1 MLNFE
6 IKIIDNKKYA
16 LVEGYKRLRCILK
29 DLNGT
34 EYFYVPN
41 YYNKDGDGKVFSKY
55 SFNRRIYD
63 AIKVVM
69 DGNGDVISIIDQH
82 IIHVEYYLDRSVG
95 DEYRKR
101 TIEGFKNCTLKY
113 EVVYEDNGNYVHI
126 NEDNTPR
133 SFIFNDDKYKQILKF
148 DTIEEAQKYL
158 DNIFKIAYDNATII
172 FDFQKE
178 NLNRDLNEV
187 PSIAEI
193 EIKKHTLSFIINMLF
208 WDMFDDD
215 MNPSNDYANKQPSKL
230 KIWQII

>member
-6 IKIIDNKKYA
+6 IKILDNKKYA
-16 LVEGYKRLRCILK
+16 LVEGYKRPRCILK
-29 DLNGT
+29 DFNDA

-41 YYNKDGDGKVFSKY
+41 YYNTDKDEKVFSKY

-63 AIKVVM
+63 AVKVIM
-69 DGNGDVISIIDQH
+69 DGNGDMISIIDQH
-82 IIHVEYYLDRSVG
+82 IIHVQYYLDRFVG

-133 SFIFNDDKYKQILKF
+133 SLFNGDMYKQILKF

-172 FDFQKE
+172 FNFQKE
-178 NLNRDLNEV
+178 NPNKDLNEV
-187 PSIAEI
+187 LSIAEI
-193 EIKKHTLSFIINMLF
+193 EIKKHTLSFIIDMLF
-208 WDMFDDD
+208 WDMFDND
-215 MNPSNDYANKQPSKL
+215 MNPSNQYTNKQCSNL

>member
-6 IKIIDNKKYA
+6 IKILDNKKYA
-16 LVEGYKRLRCILK
+16 LVEGYKRPRCLLK
-29 DLNGT
+29 DLNGA

-41 YYNKDGDGKVFSKY
+41 YYNANKDEKVFSKY

-63 AIKVVM
+63 AIRVVM
-69 DGNGDVISIIDQH
+69 DGNGDAISFTGQN
-82 IIHVEYYLDRSVG
+82 IHVQYYLDRSVG

-101 TIEGFKNCTLKY
+101 IIEGFKNCTLKY

-133 SFIFNDDKYKQILKF
+133 SFTDNDNMYKQILKF

-158 DNIFKIAYDNATII
+158 DNIFKIAYDIATII

-178 NLNRDLNEV
+178 NPNRDLNEV
-187 PSIAEI
+187 LSIAKI
-193 EIKKHTLSFIINMLF
+193 EIKKHTLSFIITMLF
-208 WDMFDDD
+208 WDMFDND
-215 MNPSNDYANKQPSKL
+215 MNPSNDYTNKQPSNL

>member
-6 IKIIDNKKYA
+6 IKILDNKKYA
-16 LVEGYKRLRCILK
+16 LVEGYKRPRCLFK
-29 DLNGT
+29 DLNGA

-41 YYNKDGDGKVFSKY
+41 YYNANKDEKVFSKY

-63 AIKVVM
+63 AIRVVM
-69 DGNGDVISIIDQH
+69 DGNGDAISFTGQN
-82 IIHVEYYLDRSVG
+82 IHVQYYLDRSVG

-133 SFIFNDDKYKQILKF
+133 SFTDNDNMYKQILKF

-158 DNIFKIAYDNATII
+158 DNIFKIAYDIATII

-178 NLNRDLNEV
+178 NPNRDLNEV
-187 PSIAEI
+187 LNIAEI
-193 EIKKHTLSFIINMLF
+193 EIKKYTLSFIINMLF
-208 WDMFDDD
+208 WDMFDND
-215 MNPSNDYANKQPSKL
+215 MNPSNDYTNKQPSNL

>member
-6 IKIIDNKKYA
+6 IKILDNKKYA
-16 LVEGYKRLRCILK
+16 LVEGYKRPRCIFK
-29 DLNGT
+29 NLNGA

-41 YYNKDGDGKVFSKY
+41 YYNKDGDKKVFSKY
-55 SFNRRIYD
+55 SFNRHIYD

-69 DGNGDVISIIDQH
+69 DGNGDAISVIGQN
-82 IIHVEYYLDRSVG
+82 IHVHYYLDRSVG

-101 TIEGFKNCTLKY
+101 TIRGFKNCTLKY
-113 EVVYEDNGNYVHI
+113 EVVYEDICDYIHI

-133 SFIFNDDKYKQILKF
+133 SFISNDDKHKQILKF

-172 FDFQKE
+172 FNFQKE
-178 NLNRDLNEV
+178 NPNKDLDEV
-187 PSIAEI
+187 LSIAEI

-208 WDMFDDD
+208 WDMFDSN
-215 MNPSNDYANKQPSKL
+215 MNPTNQYVNKQSRNL

>member
-1 MLNFE
+1 
-6 IKIIDNKKYA
+6 
-16 LVEGYKRLRCILK
+16 
-29 DLNGT
+29 
-34 EYFYVPN
+34 
-41 YYNKDGDGKVFSKY
+41 
-55 SFNRRIYD
+55 
-63 AIKVVM
+63 M
-69 DGNGDVISIIDQH
+69 DGNGDAISFTGQN
-82 IIHVEYYLDRSVG
+82 IHVQYYLDRSVG

-133 SFIFNDDKYKQILKF
+133 SFTDNDNMYKQILKF

-158 DNIFKIAYDNATII
+158 DNIFKIAYDIATII

-178 NLNRDLNEV
+178 NPNRDLNEV
-187 PSIAEI
+187 LSIAEI

-208 WDMFDDD
+208 WDMFDND
-215 MNPSNDYANKQPSKL
+215 MNPSNDYTNKQPSNL

>member
-6 IKIIDNKKYA
+6 IKILDNKKYA
-16 LVEGYKRLRCILK
+16 LVEGYKRPRCLLK
-29 DLNGT
+29 DLNGA

-41 YYNKDGDGKVFSKY
+41 YYNANKDEKVFSKY

-63 AIKVVM
+63 AIRVVM
-69 DGNGDVISIIDQH
+69 DGNGDAISFTGQN
-82 IIHVEYYLDRSVG
+82 IHVQYYLDRSVG

-101 TIEGFKNCTLKY
+101 IIEGFKNCTLKY

-133 SFIFNDDKYKQILKF
+133 SFTDNDNMYKQILKF

-158 DNIFKIAYDNATII
+158 DNIFKIAYDIATII

-178 NLNRDLNEV
+178 NTNRDLNEV
-187 PSIAEI
+187 LSIAKI
-193 EIKKHTLSFIINMLF
+193 EIKKHTLSFIITMLF
-208 WDMFDDD
+208 WDMFDND
-215 MNPSNDYANKQPSKL
+215 MNPSNDYTNKQPSNL

>member
-6 IKIIDNKKYA
+6 IKILDNKKYA
-16 LVEGYKRLRCILK
+16 LVEGYKRPRCLLK
-29 DLNGT
+29 DLNGA

-41 YYNKDGDGKVFSKY
+41 YYNANKDEKVFYKY

-63 AIKVVM
+63 AIRVVM
-69 DGNGDVISIIDQH
+69 DGNGDAISFTGQN
-82 IIHVEYYLDRSVG
+82 IHVQYYLDRSVG

-133 SFIFNDDKYKQILKF
+133 SFTDNDNMYKQILKF

-158 DNIFKIAYDNATII
+158 DNIFKIAYDIATII

-178 NLNRDLNEV
+178 NPNRDLNEV
-187 PSIAEI
+187 LSISEI

-208 WDMFDDD
+208 WDMFDND
-215 MNPSNDYANKQPSKL
+215 MNPSNDYTNKQPSNL

>member
-6 IKIIDNKKYA
+6 IKILDNKKYA
-16 LVEGYKRLRCILK
+16 LVEGYKRPRCLLK
-29 DLNGT
+29 DLNGA

-41 YYNKDGDGKVFSKY
+41 YYNSNKDEKVFSKY

-63 AIKVVM
+63 AIRVVM
-69 DGNGDVISIIDQH
+69 DGNGDAISFTGQN
-82 IIHVEYYLDRSVG
+82 IHVQYYLDRSVG

-101 TIEGFKNCTLKY
+101 IIEGFKNCTLKY

-133 SFIFNDDKYKQILKF
+133 SFTDNDNMYKQILKF

-158 DNIFKIAYDNATII
+158 DNIFKIAYDIATII

-178 NLNRDLNEV
+178 NTNRDLNEV
-187 PSIAEI
+187 LSIAKI
-193 EIKKHTLSFIINMLF
+193 EIKKHTLSFIITMLF
-208 WDMFDDD
+208 WDMFDND
-215 MNPSNDYANKQPSKL
+215 MNPSNDYTNKQPSNL

>member
-6 IKIIDNKKYA
+6 IKILDNKKYA
-16 LVEGYKRLRCILK
+16 LVEGYKRPRCLFK
-29 DLNGT
+29 DLNGA

-41 YYNKDGDGKVFSKY
+41 YYNANKDEKVFSKY

-63 AIKVVM
+63 AIRVVM
-69 DGNGDVISIIDQH
+69 DGNGDAISFTGQN
-82 IIHVEYYLDRSVG
+82 IHVQYYLDRSVG

-133 SFIFNDDKYKQILKF
+133 SFTDNDNMYKQILKF

-158 DNIFKIAYDNATII
+158 DNIFKIAYDIATII

-178 NLNRDLNEV
+178 NPNRDLNEV
-187 PSIAEI
+187 LNIAEI
-193 EIKKHTLSFIINMLF
+193 EIKKYTLSFIILLPLLLPSSLF
-208 WDMFDDD
+208 FHCSLD
-215 MNPSNDYANKQPSKL
+215 SDY
-230 KIWQII
+230 

>member
-6 IKIIDNKKYA
+6 IKILDNKKYA
-16 LVEGYKRLRCILK
+16 LVEGYKRPRCILK
-29 DLNGT
+29 DLNGA

-41 YYNKDGDGKVFSKY
+41 YYNANKDEKVFSKY

-63 AIKVVM
+63 AIRVVM
-69 DGNGDVISIIDQH
+69 DGNGDAISFTGQN
-82 IIHVEYYLDRSVG
+82 IHVQYYLNRSVG

-113 EVVYEDNGNYVHI
+113 EVVYEDNGNYIHI

-133 SFIFNDDKYKQILKF
+133 LFTDNDNRYKQILKF

-158 DNIFKIAYDNATII
+158 DNIFKIAYDIATII

-178 NLNRDLNEV
+178 NPNRDLNEV
-187 PSIAEI
+187 LSIAEI

-208 WDMFDDD
+208 WDMFDND
-215 MNPSNDYANKQPSKL
+215 MNPSNDYTNKQPSNL

>member
-1 MLNFE
+1 MLKFE

-16 LVEGYKRLRCILK
+16 LIEGYKRPRCIYK
-29 DLNGT
+29 DFKGA
-34 EYFYVPN
+34 EYFNVPN
-41 YYNKDGDGKVFSKY
+41 YYNKDGDGKVFSKC
-55 SFNRRIYD
+55 SFSRRIYD

-69 DGNGDVISIIDQH
+69 DGNGDAISFTGQN
-82 IIHVEYYLDRSVG
+82 IHVRYYLDRFVG

-113 EVVYEDNGNYVHI
+113 EVVYEYNGNYIHI

-133 SFIFNDDKYKQILKF
+133 SFIFDNDNRHKQLLKF

-172 FDFQKE
+172 FNFQKE
-178 NLNRDLNEV
+178 NPNKDLDEV
-187 PSIAEI
+187 LSIVEI
-193 EIKKHTLSFIINMLF
+193 EIKKHTLSFIIGMLF
-208 WDMFDDD
+208 LDMFDNN
-215 MNPSNDYANKQPSKL
+215 MNPSNEYTNKQSNNL

>member
-6 IKIIDNKKYA
+6 IKILDNKKYA
-16 LVEGYKRLRCILK
+16 LVEGYKRPRCLLK
-29 DLNGT
+29 DLNGA

-41 YYNKDGDGKVFSKY
+41 YYNANKDEKVFYKY

-63 AIKVVM
+63 AIRVVM
-69 DGNGDVISIIDQH
+69 DGNGDAISFTGQN
-82 IIHVEYYLDRSVG
+82 IHVQYYLDRSVG

-133 SFIFNDDKYKQILKF
+133 LFTDNDNMYKQILKF

-158 DNIFKIAYDNATII
+158 DNIFKIAYDTATII

-178 NLNRDLNEV
+178 NPNRDLNEV
-187 PSIAEI
+187 LSIAEI
-193 EIKKHTLSFIINMLF
+193 ENKKHTLSFIITMLF
-208 WDMFDDD
+208 WDMFDND
-215 MNPSNDYANKQPSKL
+215 MNPSNDYTNKQLSNL

>member
-6 IKIIDNKKYA
+6 IKILDNKKYA
-16 LVEGYKRLRCILK
+16 LVEGYKRPRCILK
-29 DLNGT
+29 DFNDA

-41 YYNKDGDGKVFSKY
+41 YYNTDKDEKVFSKY

-63 AIKVVM
+63 AVKVIM
-69 DGNGDVISIIDQH
+69 DGNRDVISIIDQH
-82 IIHVEYYLDRSVG
+82 IIHVQYYLDRSVG

-133 SFIFNDDKYKQILKF
+133 SLFNDDMYKQILKF
-148 DTIEEAQKYL
+148 DTIEEAQKYI
-158 DNIFKIAYDNATII
+158 DNVFKIAYDNATII
-172 FDFQKE
+172 FNFQKE
-178 NLNRDLNEV
+178 NPNKDLNEV
-187 PSIAEI
+187 LNIAEI
-193 EIKKHTLSFIINMLF
+193 EIKKHTLSFVIGMLF
-208 WDMFDDD
+208 WDMFDND
-215 MNPSNDYANKQPSKL
+215 MNPSNQYTNKQCSNL